1 MAEKQPASA
10 STTTTPLDHGYTQAS
25 AKIMEN
31 ILLKGKLNPKIE
43 STQKGFLK
51 VFAAWLL
58 EDLPFTMGKAPGLKR
73 LFHYLDIKY
82 QLPSDTTVRN
92 QLAHIFVSLHSTIV
106 EELSVSI

>member
-1 MAEKQPASA
+1 
-10 STTTTPLDHGYTQAS
+10 
-25 AKIMEN
+25 MEN
-31 ILLKGKLNPKIE
+31 MLLEGKLNPKIE

-58 EDLPFTMGKAPGLKR
+58 EEDLPFTTGEAPGLKR

-92 QLAHIFVSLHSTIV
+92 QLAHIFASLHSTVV

>member
-1 MAEKQPASA
+1 
-10 STTTTPLDHGYTQAS
+10 
-25 AKIMEN
+25 MEN
-31 ILLKGKLNPKIE
+31 MLLEGKLNPKIE

-58 EDLPFTMGKAPGLKR
+58 EEDLPFTMGEAPGLKR

-92 QLAHIFVSLHSTIV
+92 QLAHIFASLHSTVV